1 MLSSVVWASVAVGAI
16 PFILFLVVRFPA
28 VFATAIIPSQ
38 VLLGGMERGSLVPGL
53 RPGEVVLAVC
63 LLGLLASPRW
73 RWRRLGNHPLNG
85 WMLLYVVTG
94 FVIPVV
100 TWRLRGHAVSGD
112 VLQAYGATV
121 KAGLLYLTLAPLDL
135 SDRDLQTL
143 LKAALWACVLSAAV
157 AILQMLGFS
166 PVEALLLE
174 YFKGPHLYER
184 LSGEAD
190 RATGLSGNWHS
201 LGMEF
206 VLALLIGWQLG
217 RSDSRLSRWYVFG
230 ILAII
235 LLGLATVRTLTSVV
249 VVAGL
254 LAVVL
259 WQGMARKGRRL
270 ALRLTLLVG
279 LVGAVLLVGVATAAS
294 RNVYFVTI
302 LPASLYVRVYY
313 WLFLYW
319 PVIRDHL
326 WLGYGPFLPVLSAK
340 SDDSQFVLFLLRGGV
355 VALVGWLATVTRVFM
370 WSRVEAV
377 RATDTDAIL
386 ARSVVVTSVVLV
398 VSSLMQ
404 SFFTYTGVVEFY
416 WVLPT
421 ALRP

>member
-1 MLSSVVWASVAVGAI
+1 
-16 PFILFLVVRFPA
+16 
-28 VFATAIIPSQ
+28 
-38 VLLGGMERGSLVPGL
+38 
-53 RPGEVVLAVC
+53 
-63 LLGLLASPRW
+63 
-73 RWRRLGNHPLNG
+73 
-85 WMLLYVVTG
+85 MLLYVVTG

-416 WVLPT
+416 WVLVSVLVARGRSSVDP
-421 ALRP
+421 ASPVLPHLDPRQSAP